1 MPQVKLTPRAGQDLK
16 RLYDFLLAK
25 DERVAGNAIET
36 IKAAF
41 KPLAYLPMIGRPI
54 EDDLRELVIDF
65 GRSGY
70 LALYHYDTDI
80 DTVIILA
87 IRHQRENDYK

>member
-1 MPQVKLTPRAGQDLK
+1 MPQVRLTPRAGQDLK

-36 IKAAF
+36 IKVSF
-41 KPLAYLPMIGRPI
+41 KPLAHLPMIGRPI
-54 EDDLRELVIDF
+54 EDDIRELVIDF
-65 GRSGY
+65 GRIGY

>member
-1 MPQVKLTPRAGQDLK
+1 
-16 RLYDFLLAK
+16 LLAK
-25 DERVAGNAIET
+25 DERVAIHAIET

-41 KPLAYLPMIGRPI
+41 KPLAHLPMIGRPI
-54 EDDLRELVIDF
+54 EDDLKDLVIDF

-80 DTVIILA
+80 GTVIILA
-87 IRHQRENDYK
+87 IRHQSENDYK

>member
-1 MPQVKLTPRAGQDLK
+1 MPQVKLTPRAAQDLK

-25 DERVAGNAIET
+25 DEQVASNAIET

-41 KPLAYLPMIGRPI
+41 RPLANLPMIGRPI

>member
-41 KPLAYLPMIGRPI
+41 RPLAHLPLIGRPI

>member
-41 KPLAYLPMIGRPI
+41 KPLP
-54 EDDLRELVIDF
+54 F
-65 GRSGY
+65 T
-70 LALYHYDTDI
+70 YDWAT
-80 DTVIILA
+80 
-87 IRHQRENDYK
+87 H